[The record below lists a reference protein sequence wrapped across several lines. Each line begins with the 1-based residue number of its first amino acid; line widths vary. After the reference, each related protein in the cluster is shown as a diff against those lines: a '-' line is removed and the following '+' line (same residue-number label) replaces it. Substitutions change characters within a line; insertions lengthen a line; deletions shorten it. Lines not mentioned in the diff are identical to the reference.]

1 VVVCAPVADRR
12 FFIKRNLQMSSS
24 NLAVR
29 TDDTATDLLSL
40 PPRSSVGVVN
50 ATTASSC
57 SASVD
62 RLIPEL
68 RHRSHFAT
76 MRGSNGALPA
86 CAAIQC

>member
-1 VVVCAPVADRR
+1 MRPGCVVVCAPVADRR

-50 ATTASSC
+50 S
-57 SASVD
+57 D
-62 RLIPEL
+62 R
-68 RHRSHFAT
+68 
-76 MRGSNGALPA
+76 PA
-86 CAAIQC
+86 RNARRRTSLTNRKFISRDHGLKLFRVR